1 MITFVFKR
9 PNQNDMKRVTT
20 IVLMLCLILSGA
32 WSHAKGEARTEK
44 ENKEGIPIEVKEVA
58 SLSGLDK
65 SNAILSFID
74 GHVLTVVFLE
84 NLGQVSIEIS
94 RVPTGE
100 TQIQST
106 HTPDGVE
113 FYIFSTGNFIVT
125 FTLPNG
131 DEYYGEFSVTD

>member
-1 MITFVFKR
+1 MQKLHRLKCFVLLVGF
-9 PNQNDMKRVTT
+9 
-20 IVLMLCLILSGA
+20 LMPAFWCGANILLNADGCSGIIIKE
-32 WSHAKGEARTEK
+32 SRTHGNPK
-44 ENKEGIPIEVKEVA
+44 SSSIQA
-58 SLSGLDK
+58 S
-65 SNAILSFID
+65 ID

-100 TQIQST
+100 IQMQST
-106 HTPDGVE
+106 PTPDGVE
-113 FYIFSTGNFIVT
+113 FYIFSTGNFIIT

>member
-1 MITFVFKR
+1 MQNKSIKSLLLWLAMLMPITWCEATGLVCLDGYS
-9 PNQNDMKRVTT
+9 N
-20 IVLMLCLILSGA
+20 IVI
-32 WSHAKGEARTEK
+32 K
-44 ENKEGIPIEVKEVA
+44 ESDVHGMPKA
-58 SLSGLDK
+58 SSIQA
-65 SNAILSFID
+65 SID

>member
-1 MITFVFKR
+1 MQKLFRLKRFVLLVGFLMPTIWCVATGFIKADGYSGITIKESR
-9 PNQNDMKRVTT
+9 T
-20 IVLMLCLILSGA
+20 
-32 WSHAKGEARTEK
+32 HGEPK
-44 ENKEGIPIEVKEVA
+44 SSSIQA
-58 SLSGLDK
+58 S
-65 SNAILSFID
+65 ID

-84 NLGQVSIEIS
+84 NLGQVSIEIF

-106 HTPDGVE
+106 PTPDGVE
-113 FYIFSTGNFIVT
+113 FYISSTGNYVVT

>member
-1 MITFVFKR
+1 
-9 PNQNDMKRVTT
+9 
-20 IVLMLCLILSGA
+20 MLCLILSGA

-113 FYIFSTGNFIVT
+113 FYIFTTGNYIVT
-125 FTLPNG
+125 FALPNG

>member
-1 MITFVFKR
+1 
-9 PNQNDMKRVTT
+9 MKHKKLKL
-20 IVLMLCLILSGA
+20 IVLLVGLLLPTIRGGA
-32 WSHAKGEARTEK
+32 SHFFSFDGYSNITI
-44 ENKEGIPIEVKEVA
+44 KEGSVHSDPKGSSIQA
-58 SLSGLDK
+58 S
-65 SNAILSFID
+65 ID

-125 FTLPNG
+125 FTLPKG
-131 DEYYGEFSVTD
+131 DEYYGEFSVTE

>member
-1 MITFVFKR
+1 
-9 PNQNDMKRVTT
+9 MKHKKLKL
-20 IVLMLCLILSGA
+20 IVLLVGLLLPTIRGGA
-32 WSHAKGEARTEK
+32 SHFFSFDGYSNITI
-44 ENKEGIPIEVKEVA
+44 KEGSVHSDPKGSSIQA
-58 SLSGLDK
+58 S
-65 SNAILSFID
+65 ID

-131 DEYYGEFSVTD
+131 DEYYGEFSVTE

>member
-1 MITFVFKR
+1 
-9 PNQNDMKRVTT
+9 MKALKQIKKTVISLFILISVTCFASSLGSFDGHSNVP
-20 IVLMLCLILSGA
+20 IKE
-32 WSHAKGEARTEK
+32 SHVQGMPKGSS
-44 ENKEGIPIEVKEVA
+44 IQA
-58 SLSGLDK
+58 S
-65 SNAILSFID
+65 ID

-100 TQIQST
+100 TQVQST

>member
-1 MITFVFKR
+1 MRFKKI
-9 PNQNDMKRVTT
+9 KRFIQLFSFLLLTT
-20 IVLMLCLILSGA
+20 WCYASGIDLNNGH
-32 WSHAKGEARTEK
+32 S
-44 ENKEGIPIEVKEVA
+44 NIQVKEKNVQGVPRSSSIQA
-58 SLSGLDK
+58 S
-65 SNAILSFID
+65 ID

-131 DEYYGEFSVTD
+131 DEYCGEFSVTD

>member
-1 MITFVFKR
+1 MRFKKTKR
-9 PNQNDMKRVTT
+9 FIQLFSFILLTTWCYASGVDVNDGHSN
-20 IVLMLCLILSGA
+20 IQ
-32 WSHAKGEARTEK
+32 
-44 ENKEGIPIEVKEVA
+44 VKEKKVQDMPRGSSIQA
-58 SLSGLDK
+58 S
-65 SNAILSFID
+65 ID

-100 TQIQST
+100 TQMQST
-106 HTPDGVE
+106 PTPDGVE